1 MNQYTLLEG
10 GTTWSEELDKKN
22 QRALAQRDR
31 YNQQVAQQGEQW
43 VAAQEQKRD
52 LLLKLGMELAPTAV
66 GLAQDIDESLKQ
78 KTFDKLSSWNV
89 TSEANKIW
97 TNYRNGVIKDGQE
110 LERLT
115 AQAGMTNENM
125 QKFLKLSGRQ
135 ILYKQ
140 EFVADALR
148 TTLYKDLHEDKEFQ
162 QLIADSA
169 ELNDAQRAANI
180 QQHIQV
186 KYIEPNGISDGLY
199 NRLLKDDVNE
209 LTNHYNGE
217 LELKNLKVEGAST
230 DFERTE
236 RFTNALQSK
245 ATVLVGETP
254 TPASTAYM
262 LELAENIANGIPKFI
277 TTANGEKIP
286 NVKYNFRHE
295 FAKSKVTGY
304 VKELLK
310 QEPPVISPDQRETML
325 TGLMEHKGFKSP
337 KNPNG
342 NVEVKDGFF
351 DKDTLAELQDTHE
364 AAIKSWISKSDDE
377 KEAANELK
385 VFKAIQYIDG
395 LKTYKEKKNAI
406 DTFVRTNKYSND
418 ALKEKQAELQ
428 HPDAETMEGQI
439 QRRIKHD
446 TISTE
451 YMNNV
456 KKSHPALYSQYEPIV
471 AMTKKDAWTKIPDVI
486 KNGLK
491 EQISWSPEIGE
502 SAGAGAVVN
511 WISQQARDQAFD
523 KFLQLPPEARTPSEL
538 SRIIAQEN
546 NLLIS
551 NYQAMGGGGDGQIG
565 SSDQFAAGDERLQGL
580 FAYNSDT
587 GRFPHFDKLLFF
599 KDQSARAERKS
610 KHQHMRR
617 RYSRHGVKLYTEKID
632 DNTTYI
638 TDKPTLLQISRTG
651 VIPQSLRD
659 WAAFTPSHTLE
670 ELLQTQGD
678 LLDVDLSET
687 LKAPL
692 TLNGLAKGDAYITA
706 LNRSNGWNALT
717 ANQIRRLE
725 EAGLQKEYSDLT
737 SEKEE
742 LTKFLNTEQSVE
754 PEQGEKQQL
763 SRHHEDLQ
771 AGLGEYNSEQ
781 LYGLI
786 REALK
791 NPGSIS
797 QYSQELQNL
806 INRFTL

>member
-52 LLLKLGMELAPTAV
+52 LLFKLVEVAPTAV
-66 GLAQDIDESLKQ
+66 QVAQGIDESLKQ
-78 KTFDKLSSWNV
+78 KSFSTLSDWNV
-89 TSEANKIW
+89 TSDANKIW
-97 TNYRNGVIKDGQE
+97 TDNRKGIIDDGQA

-115 AQAGMTNENM
+115 QKGGMTEEHAK
-125 QKFLKLSGRQ
+125 KFLKLSGRQ

-169 ELNDAQRAANI
+169 ELNDAQRAAN
-180 QQHIQV
+180 V
-186 KYIEPNGISDGLY
+186 KHFIKTNYIEPNDISDGLY
-199 NRLLKDDVNE
+199 NRLLRDDVNE

-217 LELKNLKVEGAST
+217 LELKNLKVDGAAT
-230 DFERTE
+230 EFEISE
-236 RFTNALQSK
+236 RLSNAFQSN

-254 TPASTAYM
+254 TPASTAYI
-262 LELAENIANGIPKFI
+262 LEMAENIANGIPEF
-277 TTANGEKIP
+277 TTTGHGEKIP
-286 NVKYNFRHE
+286 NPKYNFRHE
-295 FAKSKVTGY
+295 FAKSKVVGY

-310 QEPPVISPDQRETML
+310 QEPPVISADQREKML

-364 AAIKSWISKSDDE
+364 TAIKSWISKSDDE

-428 HPDAETMEGQI
+428 HPDAETMEAQI
-439 QRRIKHD
+439 QRRIRHD

-451 YMNNV
+451 YMNDL
-456 KKSHPALYSQYEPIV
+456 KKSHPALHSQYEPIV
-471 AMTKKDAWTKIPDVI
+471 AMTKRASWTKIGDVLE
-486 KNGLK
+486 NGLK
-491 EQISWSPEIGE
+491 EQISWNPEV
-502 SAGAGAVVN
+502 GASDGTKAVVN
-511 WISQQARDQAFD
+511 WLSQQARDQSLD
-523 KFLQLPPEARTPSEL
+523 KFLQLPPEARTPAEL
-538 SRIIAQEN
+538 ERIIAQEN
-546 NLLIS
+546 SLLIS
-551 NYQAMGGGGDGQIG
+551 NYQAMGGGGAGQIG

-587 GRFPHFDKLLFF
+587 GRFPNFDKLLFF
-599 KDQSARAERKS
+599 KDQSARAERKA

-617 RYSRHGVKLYTEKID
+617 RYRRHGVKLYTEKID

-638 TDKPTLLQISRTG
+638 TDKSTLLQVSRTG

-717 ANQIRRLE
+717 ANQIKRLE
-725 EAGLQKEYSDLT
+725 RTSLIEDKKTFSKDIEDLQKE
-737 SEKEE
+737 
-742 LTKFLNTEQSVE
+742 LNTEQSVE

-771 AGLGEYNSEQ
+771 AGLGDRTREE
-781 LYGLI
+781 LYALI

-791 NPGSIS
+791 NPETIS